1 MLDQIQQSLVGA
13 MQVPHRTRYVRLL
26 SMFQVVNSLIKV
38 RAEAFKRLL
47 RRSLR
52 QRLPDTSANF
62 TITGEQN
69 MQASSGLLMQ
79 HLTLPPQVSMTLV
92 ATFIL

>member
-1 MLDQIQQSLVGA
+1 MLVSA

-26 SMFQVVNSLIKV
+26 CMFQVVNSLIKV

-47 RRSLR
+47 TWSLR
-52 QRLPDTSANF
+52 QRLLDTSASF

-69 MQASSGLLMQ
+69 MHASSGLLMQ
-79 HLTLPPQVSMTLV
+79 HLTLPPQVSMSLV
-92 ATFIL
+92 ATFIM